1 MALEVMI
8 ILMLVDIT
16 PGLILILLRVSAVGA
31 SKSIK
36 VFFFSTKLLQPN
48 RNQSDILGINETH
61 YEGTTFL
68 ALLYPVVTVMS
79 IDFP

>member
-1 MALEVMI
+1 MI
-8 ILMLVDIT
+8 ILMLVDVT
-16 PGLILILLRVSAVGA
+16 PGLVLILLRISAVGA
-31 SKSIK
+31 SESIK

-61 YEGTTFL
+61 YKGTTFL
-68 ALLYPVVTVMS
+68 ALLYPIVTVVS